1 MKKLAIILSVV
12 FFVSTIF
19 VIAQQNVKKEEMKHP
34 RIEKAIHELED
45 AIDYLEKAP
54 SDFGGY
60 KEQAIIDSRKAVE
73 SLKQALKYHA
83 KKDNKK

>member
-1 MKKLAIILSVV
+1 MKKLVIIFAVV
-12 FFVSTIF
+12 CFSSAMFLV
-19 VIAQQNVKKEEMKHP
+19 AQQNVKNEEMKHP

-54 SDFGGY
+54 NDFGGY
-60 KEQAIIDSRKAVE
+60 KELAIKDSRKAIE
-73 SLKQALKYHA
+73 SLKLAMKYRA